1 MTKNVTITLSEDKLT
16 KVQKEAAKIQAIQAI
31 KKATKSIEDY
41 EPRTTELITDYTVFD
56 FLPSNREQQ
65 YNEVLKDDIDTLGQA
80 CAVTV
85 EKQGEKLIV
94 LDGQHRLLH
103 LMELGLPVEVIH
115 KPKHYKGD
123 SFEAVQ
129 SFNVKN
135 RNWTDTDFIEHYK
148 AEENENFI
156 KFDKAKSDFKS
167 LTPTIIYKRVNSTKG
182 DLKELYRTGKLKFN
196 PSDSDLNHLAAI
208 NELFKDIRGARA
220 KVNEG
225 KPSVDFLELSDVL
238 SDWLK
243 DNTSKDVEKLKKSIA
258 ENILQIKTGIT
269 KSEISELYS

>member
-1 MTKNVTITLSEDKLT
+1 MKNVTITVPEDKLT
-16 KVQKEAAKIQAIQAI
+16 KAQKDAAEIQAIQAI
-31 KKATKSIEDY
+31 KKATKSIEGY

-56 FLPSNREQQ
+56 LLPSNREQQ
-65 YNEVLKDDIDTLGQA
+65 YNKVLKNDIDSLGQA

-148 AEENENFI
+148 AEKNENFI
-156 KFDKAKSDFKS
+156 KFDKAKADFKS
-167 LTPTIIYKRVNSTKG
+167 LTPTIIYKRVNSSKG
-182 DLKELYRTGKLKFN
+182 DLKILYRTGELKFN
-196 PSDSDLNHLAAI
+196 PSESDLKHLTTI
-208 NELFKDIRGARA
+208 NELIKAVRSARA
-220 KVNEG
+220 KEEG
-225 KPSVDFLELSDVL
+225 EKPSVDFLEFSDVL

-243 DNTSKDVEKLKKSIA
+243 ENTSKDTDKLKKSF
-258 ENILQIKTGIT
+258 ENNILQIQKGIT